1 MSLFSCLAWLK
12 ATVDIT
18 DGTRTRIEAFTS
30 VSTLPAAAEDASEPR
45 AQALG
50 ASRPRGGGGAF
61 VRVGVV
67 QRPDV
72 VVDGRRDLDWVTQ

>member
-18 DGTRTRIEAFTS
+18 DGTRTRNEVFTS
-30 VSTLPAAAEDASEPR
+30 VSTLPTAAEDAPEPR

-50 ASRPRGGGGAF
+50 AARPLAGGDTF

-67 QRPDV
+67 QHPDV
-72 VVDGRRDLDWVTQ
+72 VVDGRRDLEWIT